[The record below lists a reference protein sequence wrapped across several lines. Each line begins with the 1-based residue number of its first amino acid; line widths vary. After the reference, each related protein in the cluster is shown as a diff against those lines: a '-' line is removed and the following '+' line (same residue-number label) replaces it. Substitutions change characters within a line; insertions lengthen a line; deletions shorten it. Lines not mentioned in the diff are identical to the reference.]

1 MSTKTMIYIGASAGS
16 LLGGYVPLLWG
27 GESFSTAGLIFS
39 AVGGFVGIYVAYKVS
54 QSF

>member
-1 MSTKTMIYIGASAGS
+1 MIYNGASVGS
-16 LLGGYVPLLWG
+16 LLGGYVRLLWE

-39 AVGGFVGIYVAYKVS
+39 AVGGFVGIYAGYKVS